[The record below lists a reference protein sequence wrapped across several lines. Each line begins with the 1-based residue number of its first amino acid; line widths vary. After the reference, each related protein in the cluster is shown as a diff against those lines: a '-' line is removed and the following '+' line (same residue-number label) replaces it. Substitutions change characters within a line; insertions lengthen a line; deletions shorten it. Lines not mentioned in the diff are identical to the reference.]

1 MRYFVAE
8 FEESMVSSIGSDK
21 ATVLPYNEI
30 REATSNFS
38 RSLIIGQGSYGLV
51 YLGKLRGTVR
61 EPMCLK

>member
-1 MRYFVAE
+1 
-8 FEESMVSSIGSDK
+8 MVSSIGSDK